1 VYPANGKIL
10 LPEDLQLIVLDEAG
24 KSVMQAEARSTKSIL
39 LKFSGE
45 AGENFGIKV
54 ALGDVSITE
63 NFLI

>member
-1 VYPANGKIL
+1 
-10 LPEDLQLIVLDEAG
+10 
-24 KSVMQAEARSTKSIL
+24 MQAEARSTKSII

-54 ALGDVSITE
+54 ALGNVSITE